1 MEELQ
6 VRDIMTTEVVAVP
19 ATTPVADVAILL
31 HERQITGVPIVG
43 GEGRVVGV
51 VSEIDVLDRQ
61 GGTAGDIMTREVIS
75 VAPETPLDEVVR
87 LLTDRRIRRVPVLD
101 GGRLVGLVS
110 RADLLR
116 LFTRTRWTCERCGH
130 FVRGLSRPVR
140 CDRCGA
146 GQMVLQ
152 RDAHGY

>member
-61 GGTAGDIMTREVIS
+61 GATAALSRSIKTAGAVDRE
-75 VAPETPLDEVVR
+75 
-87 LLTDRRIRRVPVLD
+87 
-101 GGRLVGLVS
+101 G
-110 RADLLR
+110 
-116 LFTRTRWTCERCGH
+116 
-130 FVRGLSRPVR
+130 
-140 CDRCGA
+140 
-146 GQMVLQ
+146 
-152 RDAHGY
+152 